1 MVERRL
7 SNTVMEFTH
16 KTNNLAIAPRKL
28 RLVAD
33 AMKHK
38 DAALVLSLLALIPNK
53 GAGLIRKS
61 LLSAIDMVKQTSDT
75 DLSTLI
81 VHRIM
86 CNTGRT
92 YKRSIGHSRG
102 RMAPIMKQHSHL
114 SIVLTGDQAKRVKKA
129 APTPKLT
136 QQKEEK

>member
-1 MVERRL
+1 
-7 SNTVMEFTH
+7 MEFIH
-16 KTNNLAIAPRKL
+16 KTNNLSIAPRKL

-33 AMKHK
+33 SMKHK
-38 DAALVLSLLALIPNK
+38 DAAHVVALLALIPNK
-53 GAGLIRKS
+53 GAGLLRKS

-75 DLSTLI
+75 DPSTLI

-114 SIVLTGDQAKRVKKA
+114 SIILTGEQLKHTKKA
-129 APTPKLT
+129 APTTKPT